1 MPRPRTPVVK
11 AQVTGAAVV
20 HPERHR
26 GRAEPA
32 TGRPLGEA
40 PDWFAD
46 GQAAV
51 WEGFKRELPWLTEA
65 DRAVVEIAATLR
77 FQFKTNPVEFG
88 ATKLNLLRLALA
100 QMGATPADRSKITV
114 PDGDEQDPDDEFYN

>member
-1 MPRPRTPVVK
+1 VAK
-11 AQVTGAAVV
+11 AQITGAAVV

-26 GRAEPA
+26 DRIEPA
-32 TGRPLGEA
+32 AGRTLGAA
-40 PDWFAD
+40 PDWFD
-46 GQAAV
+46 GNQAAV

-77 FQFKTNPVEFG
+77 SQFKANPAEFG